1 MRSFVIVLVM
11 LSGFA
16 YVAHSAETAPES
28 APADTGPP
36 PRESLVEFPV
46 QRTPVPSPD
55 ITPPVGTSSAIE
67 MTPGPSPEKSAPGLF
82 DRLARIY
89 GVFKP
94 TAIYAFNALESFS
107 QPNES
112 GVTAAANP
120 ALAIEP
126 DHSRLT
132 AQVMQSRLGIFL
144 NERGKYTGHI
154 EVDFYNS
161 QTVTPI
167 YVNNI
172 RVRFLTVAIALTD
185 SLLLEG
191 GLDSDLNAPLDPH
204 TNNLAG
210 DLYEAGNFGAK
221 RQQLKLVYRP
231 NGYEI
236 AMAVGFPG
244 TNPGNNPGFS
254 GDGPFELSGIPTI
267 AVRAAVIGT
276 HVTAGVS
283 ALATRLQFE
292 RGTPD
297 ATTHSAGA
305 AAVYFVADPTEDLDI
320 RFEANM
326 GHNAGN
332 IRTLALGYGHG
343 VRRDATGEREA
354 GAANVDEIGGFL
366 SVRQRLF
373 HSIHALYAMAGYAAI
388 LNKAGAL
395 PAYGPDP
402 VTGILSVTEL
412 ITGPGL
418 KRNMAAR
425 IGYELRPTPTFA
437 WVLEGMYYD
446 TVHILRQQEAGLNPH
461 RTAFGIETGFQ
472 LTF

>member
-1 MRSFVIVLVM
+1 M
-11 LSGFA
+11 LSGFVH
-16 YVAHSAETAPES
+16 VAGAAEAEP
-28 APADTGPP
+28 APADNDKPP
-36 PRESLVEFPV
+36 VQSLVEFPV
-46 QRTPVPSPD
+46 QHKPVPSPD
-55 ITPPVGTSSAIE
+55 ILPPVGTSSAVE
-67 MTPGPSPEKSAPGLF
+67 MTPGPSAEKSAPGLF
-82 DRLARIY
+82 DHFARIY

-120 ALAIEP
+120 RLATEP

-161 QTVTPI
+161 AIVTPI
-167 YVNNI
+167 FVNNI
-172 RVRFLTVAIALTD
+172 RVRFLTVAIAFTD
-185 SLLLEG
+185 SLLLEA

-221 RQQLKLVYRP
+221 RQQVKLVYRP
-231 NGYEI
+231 DGFEL

-244 TNPGNNPGFS
+244 TNPGNNLGFS
-254 GDGPFELSGIPTI
+254 GDGPFELSGVPTV
-267 AVRAAVIGT
+267 AVRAAAIGT
-276 HVTAGVS
+276 HVTAGIS
-283 ALATRLQFE
+283 AIGTRIQFE

-297 ATTHSAGA
+297 ATTHSSGA
-305 AAVYFVADPTEDLDI
+305 ASIYFVADPTEDLDI
-320 RFEANM
+320 RFEANF

-332 IRTLALGYGHG
+332 IRTLGLGYGHG
-343 VRRDATGEREA
+343 VRRDQSGAREA
-354 GAANVDEIGGFL
+354 GAANVDEGGAFV
-366 SVRQRLF
+366 SIRQRLF

-388 LNKAGAL
+388 FNKAGAL

-418 KRNMAAR
+418 KRNIGAR
-425 IGYELRPTPTFA
+425 LGYELRPVPNFA
-437 WVLEGMYYD
+437 WIVEGMYYD
-446 TVHILRQQEAGLNPH
+446 TVHILRQEDQGLNPH

-472 LTF
+472 LSF